1 MKIWRKFELHSHS
14 FQFDSKIYCFAAQHQ
29 QAALGI
35 AQSSGC
41 QPLMQGILEIILL
54 LSRHHASETRSVPIG
69 GTVAQAM
76 VISLKLV
83 SALADGRSLS
93 LYECLQQRRV
103 KETKHIKIM
112 FLNCHCIREEKR
124 FYWSLLKLFTVRF
137 VFILF

>member
-14 FQFDSKIYCFAAQHQ
+14 FQFDSKIYCFAAHQ
-29 QAALGI
+29 AVLGI

-54 LSRHHASETRSVPIG
+54 LSIETLSVLIS

>member
-14 FQFDSKIYCFAAQHQ
+14 FQFDSKIYCFAAH

-41 QPLMQGILEIILL
+41 QPLMQGILELILL
-54 LSRHHASETRSVPIG
+54 LSIETLSVLIS

-76 VISLKLV
+76 VISLNLI

-93 LYECLQQRRV
+93 LYECLKQRRV

>member
-14 FQFDSKIYCFAAQHQ
+14 FQFDSKIYCFAAH

-54 LSRHHASETRSVPIG
+54 LSRHHATLSVPIR
-69 GTVAQAM
+69 GTFAQAM

-93 LYECLQQRRV
+93 LYECLQRRRV

>member
-14 FQFDSKIYCFAAQHQ
+14 FQFDSKIYCFAAH

-41 QPLMQGILEIILL
+41 QPLMQGILELILL
-54 LSRHHASETRSVPIG
+54 LSIETLSVLIS

-93 LYECLQQRRV
+93 LYECLQQSRV

>member
-14 FQFDSKIYCFAAQHQ
+14 FQFDSKIYCFAAH

-41 QPLMQGILEIILL
+41 QPLMQGMLEIILL
-54 LSRHHASETRSVPIG
+54 LSIVTLSVLIS

-76 VISLKLV
+76 VISLNLI

-93 LYECLQQRRV
+93 LYECLKQRRV

>member
-14 FQFDSKIYCFAAQHQ
+14 FQFDSKIYCFAAH

-41 QPLMQGILEIILL
+41 QPLMQGILELILL
-54 LSRHHASETRSVPIG
+54 LSIETLSVLIS

-76 VISLKLV
+76 VISLNFI

-93 LYECLQQRRV
+93 LYECLEQRRV

>member
-14 FQFDSKIYCFAAQHQ
+14 FQFDSKIYCFAAH

-41 QPLMQGILEIILL
+41 QPLMQGILELILL
-54 LSRHHASETRSVPIG
+54 LSIETLSVLIS

-76 VISLKLV
+76 VISLNLV

>member
-14 FQFDSKIYCFAAQHQ
+14 FQFDSKIYCFAAH

-41 QPLMQGILEIILL
+41 QPLMKGILELILL
-54 LSRHHASETRSVPIG
+54 LSIETLSVLIS

-76 VISLKLV
+76 VISLNLI

-93 LYECLQQRRV
+93 LYECLVQRRV

>member
-14 FQFDSKIYCFAAQHQ
+14 FQFDSKIYCFAAH

-41 QPLMQGILEIILL
+41 QPLMQGILELILL
-54 LSRHHASETRSVPIG
+54 LSIETLSVHIS

-93 LYECLQQRRV
+93 LYECLQRRRV

>member
-14 FQFDSKIYCFAAQHQ
+14 FQFDSKIYCFAAH

-41 QPLMQGILEIILL
+41 QPLMQGILELILL
-54 LSRHHASETRSVPIG
+54 LSIETLSVLIS

-76 VISLKLV
+76 VISLNLI

>member
-41 QPLMQGILEIILL
+41 QPLMPGILEIILL
-54 LSRHHASETRSVPIG
+54 LSIETLSVLIS

-76 VISLKLV
+76 VISLNLI

-93 LYECLQQRRV
+93 LCECLEQRRV

>member
-14 FQFDSKIYCFAAQHQ
+14 FQFDSKIYCFAAH

-54 LSRHHASETRSVPIG
+54 LSIETLSVLIS

>member
-14 FQFDSKIYCFAAQHQ
+14 FQFDSKIYCFAAH

-54 LSRHHASETRSVPIG
+54 LSIETLSVLIN

-93 LYECLQQRRV
+93 LYECLQQSRV

>member
-54 LSRHHASETRSVPIG
+54 LSRHHPTLSVHIG

-76 VISLKLV
+76 VISLNFI
-83 SALADGRSLS
+83 SAL
-93 LYECLQQRRV
+93 
-103 KETKHIKIM
+103 
-112 FLNCHCIREEKR
+112 
-124 FYWSLLKLFTVRF
+124 
-137 VFILF
+137 

>member
-54 LSRHHASETRSVPIG
+54 LSSETLSVLIS

>member
-14 FQFDSKIYCFAAQHQ
+14 FQFDSKIYCFAAH

-54 LSRHHASETRSVPIG
+54 LSIETLSVLIN

>member
-14 FQFDSKIYCFAAQHQ
+14 FQFDSKIYCFAAH

-41 QPLMQGILEIILL
+41 QPLMQGILELILL
-54 LSRHHASETRSVPIG
+54 LSIETLSVLIS

-76 VISLKLV
+76 VISLNFI

-93 LYECLQQRRV
+93 LYECLQQSRV

>member
-14 FQFDSKIYCFAAQHQ
+14 FQFDSKIYCFAAH

-41 QPLMQGILEIILL
+41 QPLMQGILELILL
-54 LSRHHASETRSVPIG
+54 LSRHHATLTLSFPIG

-93 LYECLQQRRV
+93 LYECLEQRRV

>member
-54 LSRHHASETRSVPIG
+54 LSIETLSVLIS
-69 GTVAQAM
+69 GTVDQAM